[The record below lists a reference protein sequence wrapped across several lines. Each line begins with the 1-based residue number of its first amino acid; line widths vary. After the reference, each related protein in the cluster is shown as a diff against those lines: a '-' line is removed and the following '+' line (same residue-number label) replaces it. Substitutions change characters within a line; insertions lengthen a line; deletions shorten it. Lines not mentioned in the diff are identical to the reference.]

1 MDILAQARALISGKL
16 HDEFFEVA
24 LSYAQN
30 PESIMGAFEIYR
42 DRFGVYAYPDIDLN
56 WS

>member
-1 MDILAQARALISGKL
+1 MDILAQARVIISGKL

-30 PESIMGAFEIYR
+30 VENIMGAFEMYR

>member
-1 MDILAQARALISGKL
+1 MEILEQARAIVSDKL

-24 LSYAQN
+24 ISYAQN
-30 PESIMGAFEIYR
+30 PESIMGAFASYR
-42 DRFGVYAYPDIDLN
+42 DQFGLYAYPDVDLN